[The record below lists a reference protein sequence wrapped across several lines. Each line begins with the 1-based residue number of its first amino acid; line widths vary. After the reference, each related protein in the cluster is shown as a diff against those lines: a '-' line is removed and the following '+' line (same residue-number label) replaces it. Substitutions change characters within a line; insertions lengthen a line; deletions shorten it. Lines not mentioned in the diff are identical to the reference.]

1 MTRRPFSDPG
11 SGPTTDEGELPRPGL
26 TPDALA
32 ALHRALASLTPKQRL
47 AVELHF
53 FEGLS
58 QGEIA
63 RRLGLTQ
70 QVIQKRLHGVI
81 RRGRRIGGA
90 LPRLRAALARL
101 PANTP

>member
-1 MTRRPFSDPG
+1 MTRRSFSEPIA
-11 SGPTTDEGELPRPGL
+11 DEEASLRPGL
-26 TPDALA
+26 DPDALA

-90 LPRLRAALARL
+90 LPRLRAALAGL
-101 PANTP
+101 SVDMP